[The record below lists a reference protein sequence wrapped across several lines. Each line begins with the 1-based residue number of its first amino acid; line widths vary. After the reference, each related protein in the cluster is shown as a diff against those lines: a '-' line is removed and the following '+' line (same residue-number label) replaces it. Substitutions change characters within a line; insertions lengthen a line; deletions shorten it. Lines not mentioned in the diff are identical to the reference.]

1 MTNPEQSPI
10 FQLSDHV
17 VAFLAKSDPIFAT
30 SAGIPGYDALLPD
43 YSVAARQAH
52 DEELLN
58 LLIAIDGTA
67 VDSDVDA
74 IAKQVLLERLSATHA
89 LSSSGE
95 LARTFS
101 VIWSPLSDIRQIFE
115 LMANS
120 SAEDAATI
128 ATRLSNV
135 RGALKS
141 WRSCLRDVAVAKELP
156 SVRHLTGIAN
166 QAETYADGGF
176 MDVARATAKHAIVD
190 LEASGLAAGAQDAQA
205 ACAELAEWMRTEL
218 ISRATATDAVGE
230 NRYLRWVDTWNGA
243 SPDLDELYAWGISDL
258 VRIHDR
264 MIELG
269 RKLAPSATSL
279 AQVADALD
287 ADPKRLIVGTDALL
301 AKLKAFTAQTVIAM
315 DGVHFD
321 IDPRVR
327 FCDARLAPEGGA
339 AAPYYIGPSED
350 LSRPGT
356 TWFPTLGATSFPW
369 WRHASTW
376 YHEAVPGHH
385 LQHATAILL
394 AERQTR
400 FHRLAGWL
408 SGWGEGW
415 ALYAERLMD
424 ELGAFTD
431 EADELGYLANQA
443 LRAARVVV
451 DIGLHLDKTI
461 PQEIGVLEPFG
472 DCTGKPWTAEFA
484 VALLE
489 QWTIQ
494 DHEMSV
500 SEVDRYL
507 GMPAQAISYKLG
519 ERVWLAARSEAKERL
534 GERFS
539 LKAFHAHALALGPLG
554 LDHFAREM
562 AKWEANA

>member
-1 MTNPEQSPI
+1 
-10 FQLSDHV
+10 
-17 VAFLAKSDPIFAT
+17 
-30 SAGIPGYDALLPD
+30 
-43 YSVAARQAH
+43 
-52 DEELLN
+52 
-58 LLIAIDGTA
+58 LLIAIDGTEVEGE
-67 VDSDVDA
+67 VDT
-74 IAKQVLLERLSATHA
+74 IAKQVLLERLSSTYG

-95 LARTFS
+95 LARTIS
-101 VIWSPLSDIRQIFE
+101 VIWSPLSDIRQVFE
-115 LMANS
+115 LMASS

-128 ATRLSNV
+128 VARLQAV

-141 WRSCLRDVAVAKELP
+141 WRSALRDVAVAGELP
-156 SVRHLTGIAN
+156 SVRHLNGIAD
-166 QAETYADGGF
+166 QAATYGHGGF
-176 MDVARATAKHAIVD
+176 MAVAEAVAKHAFVD
-190 LEASGLAAGAQDAQA
+190 LEQSGLSDAARDAEA
-205 ACAELAEWMRTEL
+205 ACLELAEWIRTEL
-218 ISRATATDAVGE
+218 APRTKATDAVGE
-230 NRYLRWVDTWNGA
+230 ARYARWVEAWNGA
-243 SPDLDELYAWGISDL
+243 SPDLDELYAWSITDL

-264 MIELG
+264 MVDLG
-269 RKLAPSATSL
+269 RELAPLATSL
-279 AQVADALD
+279 TEVATILD
-287 ADPKRLIVGTDALL
+287 GDPTRTIVGTDALL
-301 AKLKAFTAQTVIAM
+301 AKLKAFTAETVIAM

-327 FCDARLAPEGGA
+327 FCDARIAPDGGA

-356 TWFPTLGATSFPW
+356 TWFPTLGATEFPW
-369 WRHASTW
+369 WRSASTW

-394 AERQTR
+394 ADRQTR

-431 EADELGYLANQA
+431 PADELGYLANQA

-451 DIGLHLDKTI
+451 DIGLHLNKTV
-461 PQEIGVLEPFG
+461 PAEIGVLEPSG
-472 DCTGKPWTAEFA
+472 DCTGKPWTPELA

-500 SEVDRYL
+500 SEIDRYL

-519 ERVWLAARSEAKERL
+519 EKVWLEARAAAKERL
-534 GERFS
+534 GEKFS

-554 LDHFAREM
+554 LDHFASEM
-562 AKWEANA
+562 AKWNGDA

>member
-1 MTNPEQSPI
+1 MAEASPI
-10 FQLSDHV
+10 FHLADQV
-17 VAFLAKSDPIFAT
+17 VAFMAESDPIFAT
-30 SAGIPGYDALLPD
+30 SSGIAGFDGLLPD
-43 YSVAARQAH
+43 YSAKARARH
-52 DEELLN
+52 DEQLLN
-58 LLIAIDGTA
+58 LLIAIDGTE
-67 VDSDVDA
+67 VDGEVDT
-74 IAKQVLLERLSATHA
+74 IAKAVLLERLSSTHG

-95 LARTFS
+95 LARTIS
-101 VIWSPLSDIRQIFE
+101 VIWSPLSDIRQVFE
-115 LMANS
+115 LMASS

-128 ATRLSNV
+128 VTRLQAV

-141 WRSCLRDVAVAKELP
+141 WRSALRDVAVAGELP
-156 SVRHLTGIAN
+156 SVRHLLGIAD
-166 QAETYADGGF
+166 QAETYGNGGF
-176 MDVARATAKHAIVD
+176 VAVAQATAKHAIVD
-190 LEASGLAAGAQDAQA
+190 LEQSGLSNAANDAEA
-205 ACAELAEWMRTEL
+205 ACLELAEWIRTEL
-218 ISRATATDAVGE
+218 APRTKATDAVGE
-230 NRYLRWVDTWNGA
+230 ARYARWVEAWNGA
-243 SPDLDELYAWGISDL
+243 SPDLNELYAWGITDL

-264 MIELG
+264 MVELG
-269 RKLAPSATSL
+269 KELAPEATSL
-279 AQVADALD
+279 TEVAMVLD
-287 ADPKRLIVGTDALL
+287 QDPTRTIVGTDALL
-301 AKLKAFTAQTVIAM
+301 AKLKAFTAETVIAM

-327 FCDARLAPEGGA
+327 FCDARLAPDGGA

-356 TWFPTLGATSFPW
+356 TWFPTLGATEFPW
-369 WRHASTW
+369 WRNASTW

-394 AERQTR
+394 ADRQTR

-431 EADELGYLANQA
+431 KADELGYLANQA

-451 DIGLHLDKTI
+451 DIGLHLGKTV
-461 PQEIGVLEPFG
+461 PAEIGVLEPYG

-484 VALLE
+484 IALLE

-519 ERVWLAARSEAKERL
+519 ERVWLEAREATKARL
-534 GERFS
+534 GDQFS
-539 LKAFHAHALALGPLG
+539 LKAFHAYALALGPLG
-554 LDHFAREM
+554 LDHFASEM
-562 AKWEANA
+562 AKWDGNA